1 MLKLCIRAKNDIDII
16 CGKRWKRGAII
27 KKRNKFAL
35 ELTV

>member
-1 MLKLCIRAKNDIDII
+1 MILILYAEKDE
-16 CGKRWKRGAII
+16 WKRGAII